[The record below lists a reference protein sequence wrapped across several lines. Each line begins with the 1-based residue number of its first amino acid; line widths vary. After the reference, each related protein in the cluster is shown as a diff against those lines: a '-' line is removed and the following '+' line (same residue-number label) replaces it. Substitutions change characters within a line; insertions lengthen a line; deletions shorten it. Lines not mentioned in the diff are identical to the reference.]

1 MEGKEARAGGPVVDF
16 THLQLNF
23 SSCLIFNRLWAKFAP
38 NHSRPIFISIIVIF
52 FATIIRAIIH
62 IYQYVQATPVQEVNR
77 KDALEV
83 EEKAYPP
90 SPTQEKKD
98 ARSRKVKWLL
108 VL

>member
-1 MEGKEARAGGPVVDF
+1 MGKI
-16 THLQLNF
+16 
-23 SSCLIFNRLWAKFAP
+23 C
-38 NHSRPIFISIIVIF
+38 SRPLKAPIFISRFIIF
-52 FATIIRAIIH
+52 FAIKNLH

-98 ARSRKVKWLL
+98 ARSRKVKCLL

>member
-1 MEGKEARAGGPVVDF
+1 MVKKF
-16 THLQLNF
+16 LQ
-23 SSCLIFNRLWAKFAP
+23 A
-38 NHSRPIFISIIVIF
+38 SRHVF
-52 FATIIRAIIH
+52 FLKVFLVSHKQH

-98 ARSRKVKWLL
+98 ARSRKVNCLL

>member
-1 MEGKEARAGGPVVDF
+1 MGKI
-16 THLQLNF
+16 F
-23 SSCLIFNRLWAKFAP
+23 SKPLKA
-38 NHSRPIFISIIVIF
+38 PIFISRIINF
-52 FATIIRAIIH
+52 FCKICNQLH